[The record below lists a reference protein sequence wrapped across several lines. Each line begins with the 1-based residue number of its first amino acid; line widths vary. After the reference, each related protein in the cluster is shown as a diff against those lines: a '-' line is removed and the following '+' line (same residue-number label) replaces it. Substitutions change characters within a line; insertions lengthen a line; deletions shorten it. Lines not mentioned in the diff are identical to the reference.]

1 MDWWTALTTGSVRK
15 GFEFGMDSSTASTAE
30 VKGSEWAEGEERKT
44 RKKGRNR
51 EIIVE
56 EMVRRVKK
64 NRERLVHAR

>member
-1 MDWWTALTTGSVRK
+1 MDGWTALTTGSVRK
-15 GFEFGMDSSTASTAE
+15 GFGMDSSTASTAE